1 LEWLGE
7 DLLLLSVLPKNGW
20 IAASVQVDHGLMG
33 SELVRLAVAG
43 RISIAADR
51 ITVVDRAACG
61 DAELDAALDSMA
73 AARRPVQPQNW
84 VGRPRPGIRKA
95 YLARLEAAGI
105 LHAERGTTLGIVP
118 VTRWRVANSARL
130 AEARARLDAIAL
142 SAGPVAVD
150 EAAFGGLAHAIGLG
164 ALFYRGRD
172 RRQERKRLEEVAA
185 GNWSVRAV
193 SAATSDRAATDPL
206 AGGAPVAADGSAIHA
221 AHRAAVEAATAA
233 AIHASVAA
241 AHHAASHGGGGGHG
255 GGHH

>member
-1 LEWLGE
+1 LAWLGE

-33 SELVRLAVAG
+33 SELVRLAASG

-51 ITVVDRAACG
+51 ITVVDRAPCG
-61 DAELDAALDSMA
+61 DAQLDAALDSMA
-73 AARRPVQPQNW
+73 GSRRPVQPGRW
-84 VGRPRPGIRKA
+84 VGHPRPGIRKA

-105 LHAERGTTLGIVP
+105 LRAERGTTLGIVP
-118 VTRWRVANSARL
+118 VTRWRISDPGRL
-130 AEARARLDAIAL
+130 AQAKARLDAIAL
-142 SAGPVAVD
+142 STGPVEVD
-150 EAAFGGLAHAIGLG
+150 EAAFGGLAHAVGLG
-164 ALFYRGRD
+164 ALFYRSREH
-172 RRQERKRLEEVAA
+172 RQERKRLEEIAA

-193 SAATSDRAATDPL
+193 TAANSDRATVDPL
-206 AGGAPVAADGSAIHA
+206 AGGVPIAANQAAMHA

-241 AHHAASHGGGGGHG
+241 AHHAASHDGGGGHG